1 LAEYNGRTFLLDG
14 VGKMRQSDRV
24 IYFRSQGQFGLLQRQ
39 VVEQPVSRIKLRTQR
54 IRPAKMATPSV
65 EARENG
71 W

>member
-1 LAEYNGRTFLLDG
+1 
-14 VGKMRQSDRV
+14 MRQSDRV